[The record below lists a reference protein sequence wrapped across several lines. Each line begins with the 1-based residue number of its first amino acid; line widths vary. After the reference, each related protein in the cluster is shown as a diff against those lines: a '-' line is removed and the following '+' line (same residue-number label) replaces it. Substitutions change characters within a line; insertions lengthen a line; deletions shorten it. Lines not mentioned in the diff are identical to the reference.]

1 MDVKDSIDSLH
12 ADLAAWLGSPAP
24 FEVFER
30 FAAAQHEQFSMVSV
44 SGALLER
51 DALLAGLREARNA
64 RPGLRIEISEV
75 TELARFG
82 EHVLVRFLEQHLTDD
97 DKSSR
102 RVTAVLRTPDDTT
115 GAYQWLT
122 VHETP
127 VEIPDRT
134 ATP

>member
-1 MDVKDSIDSLH
+1 MDIEDSIASLH

-30 FAAAQHEQFSMVSV
+30 FAAAQHERFSMVSV
-44 SGALLER
+44 SGAVLER

-64 RPGLRIEISEV
+64 RPGLRIEISEI

-82 EHVLVRFLEQHLTDD
+82 ENVVVRFLERHLTEDEN
-97 DKSSR
+97 SAR
-102 RVTAVLRTPDDTT
+102 RVTAVLSAVEGFELGYR
-115 GAYQWLT
+115 WLT

-127 VEIPDRT
+127 VAE
-134 ATP
+134 